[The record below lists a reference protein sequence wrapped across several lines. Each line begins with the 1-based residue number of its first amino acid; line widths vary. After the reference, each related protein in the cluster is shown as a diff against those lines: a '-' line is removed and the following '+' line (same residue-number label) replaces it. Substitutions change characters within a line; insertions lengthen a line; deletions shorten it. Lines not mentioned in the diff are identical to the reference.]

1 MFNRKPDRSSWN
13 ANHPFLLQTLKRL
26 LVSFRVKAVL
36 TTGQRALHSLSPNLT
51 PASLPLAPSMFTASL
66 WPSHAG
72 TGFPH
77 VSIIPPSLFS
87 KSQLKCHLIRWRDL
101 PWPPDGTRQSLS
113 LLPCPYPDLLC
124 SVAFTITSHS
134 LYFLNVYI
142 VSLSLLESRIPDRR
156 ISLSLFPNSCILN
169 VQKTPGI

>member
-13 ANHPFLLQTLKRL
+13 ANHPFLLQTLQRL

-36 TTGQRALHSLSPNLT
+36 TMAQKALHSLSPNLT
-51 PASLPLAPSMFTASL
+51 PASLPLAPSTFTASL

-77 VSIIPPSLFS
+77 ISVIPPSLFS
-87 KSQLKCHLIRWRDL
+87 KSQLKCHLIHWRDL
-101 PWPPDGTRQSLS
+101 PWLPDRKWQSLS
-113 LLPCPYPDLLC
+113 LLPCPYPDLFC
-124 SVAFTITSHS
+124 FVAFIITSHS

-142 VSLSLLESRIPDRR
+142 VSLSLLESKIPEGR